1 MTKRTRVF
9 LFVSVGILVVGLGT
23 GLVAAYMGGLQ
34 NLVLIG
40 SDGPEELAYVPA
52 DAQMVAYAD
61 VHTIANSAVRKKVRE
76 MSGADN
82 LNPENQFEARTG
94 IDVERDVDHVVAS
107 SLGTSGADKGNMP
120 LVLARGRFDAVRIEG
135 AMREQGGQVAD
146 YRGTRVVAQPSNERP
161 AVAFVEPG
169 LIAFGPIDSVHR
181 VIDTKLSRG
190 GSIKGNADVMRLVRE
205 VKNGNVWAVA
215 RFDALASRAPIPPD
229 LAGRLPAITWFSAS
243 SNVDDGIRGTVRA
256 EARDDQAA
264 QDLREVIRG
273 FMALARMQAGNKAEV
288 GAFINSLQLS
298 GQGKT
303 VTLAFAVPPEMLD
316 VLAMMRKQRP
326 NGQAA
331 PPDAPGRA
339 HVPQR
344 PRSGA

>member
-9 LFVSVGILVVGLGT
+9 LFVSTGILVVGLGT
-23 GLVAAYMGGLQ
+23 GLLAAYMGGFQ

-61 VHTIANSAVRKKVRE
+61 VHAIANSAVRKKVRE
-76 MSGADN
+76 MSADRP
-82 LNPENQFEARTG
+82 NPENQLQARTG

-107 SLGTSGADKGNMP
+107 SLTPAGADKGNVP

-135 AMREQGGQVAD
+135 AMREQGGEAAD
-146 YRGTRVVAQPSNERP
+146 YRGTRVVAQPSNERA
-161 AVAFVEPG
+161 AVAFIEPG
-169 LIAFGPIDSVHR
+169 LVAFGPIDSVHR

-215 RFDALASRAPIPPD
+215 RFDALASRAPLPPD

-243 SNVDDGIRGTVRA
+243 GNVDDGIRGTLRA
-256 EARDDQAA
+256 DARDDQAA
-264 QDLREVIRG
+264 QNLREVIRG
-273 FMALARMQAGNKAEV
+273 FMALARMQAGNKPEF
-288 GAFINSLQLS
+288 GALINSLELG

-316 VLAMMRKQRP
+316 VVATMRKQRL
-326 NGQAA
+326 NGQPAQ
-331 PPDAPGRA
+331 PDVPGRA

-344 PRSGA
+344 PRPGA

>member
-9 LFVSVGILVVGLGT
+9 LFVSVGILVLGLGT

-61 VHTIANSAVRKKVRE
+61 VHTIANSAVRKKVR
-76 MSGADN
+76 
-82 LNPENQFEARTG
+82 EARTG

-339 HVPQR
+339 RVPQR